1 MDDEHEL
8 EVIHKQM
15 EDTRSSLGEKVD
27 ALEDKILGTVQGATS
42 AVAETVETVKETVA
56 ETVETVKEQVESTV
70 ETVKDTFNVRRHVE
84 NHPWLALGCSVATG
98 FVAGRWI
105 LGSREEEPS
114 VQTQPIPPPQPPLE
128 PFVQTFPPREEQR
141 AAPSYPNGR
150 SAHPNGHAAVQE
162 EEEAAQEEQG
172 ESPLQE
178 GLQLIKGLALGSVM
192 SMVRDLVHR
201 VAPQSATNELE
212 QFVNH
217 LTDRIGGK
225 RLWENEGY
233 GEGGGTHA
241 QPESAEMGRTVGAT
255 RW

>member
-1 MDDEHEL
+1 MDKEL
-8 EVIHKQM
+8 DVIRNQM
-15 EDTRSSLGEKVD
+15 EQTRSSLADKLE
-27 ALEDKILGTVQGATS
+27 ALENQVRGTVEDATS
-42 AVAETVETVKETVA
+42 AVTNTVETVQ
-56 ETVETVKEQVESTV
+56 ETVENVKEGVQEAVGSV
-70 ETVKDTFNVRRHVE
+70 VDTVKDTFNVRKHVE

-105 LGSREEEPS
+105 LGSHAEPS
-114 VQTQPIPPPQPPLE
+114 VQTQPIPQPQLE

-141 AAPSYPNGR
+141 AAPSYSNGH
-150 SAHPNGHAAVQE
+150 SAHPNGHAAVQQ
-162 EEEAAQEEQG
+162 EEEAAEEQG
-172 ESPLQE
+172 PSPLQE

-201 VAPQSATNELE
+201 VAPQSAAGELD

-225 RLWENEGY
+225 RLWENEGS
-233 GEGGGTHA
+233 GEGDSTHG
-241 QPESAEMGRTVGAT
+241 QRESSEMGRTVGAA

>member
-1 MDDEHEL
+1 VDDEHEL
-8 EVIHKQM
+8 EVIHEKM
-15 EDTRSSLGEKVD
+15 EETRASLGEKVD

-42 AVAETVETVKETVA
+42 AVADTVENVKETVA
-56 ETVETVKEQVESTV
+56 ETVETVKETVEATV
-70 ETVKDTFNVRRHVE
+70 ETVKDTFNVRKHVE

-105 LGSREEEPS
+105 LGSSEEPS
-114 VQTQPIPPPQPPLE
+114 VQTQPIPQPQLE

-141 AAPSYPNGR
+141 AAPSYSNGH
-150 SAHPNGHAAVQE
+150 SAHPNGHAAMQE
-162 EEEAAQEEQG
+162 EEEAEEQG

-201 VAPQSATNELE
+201 VAPQSAAGELD

-225 RLWENEGY
+225 RLWENEGS
-233 GEGGGTHA
+233 GEGDSTHG
-241 QPESAEMGRTVGAT
+241 QRESSEMGRTVGAA